1 MCTLTKIKRHHLG
14 LVHKSFVYNGLNTPW
29 KSLLKI
35 CISCLDKRYQ
45 LIPAYTNHD
54 KGRLLLCL
62 FNRYPP
68 PG

>member
-1 MCTLTKIKRHHLG
+1 MNASIKSILSIVLLFR
-14 LVHKSFVYNGLNTPW
+14 
-29 KSLLKI
+29 KSLFYSGLGVIWKTEFKFS
-35 CISCLDKRYQ
+35 ISCLDKRYQ
-45 LIPAYTNHD
+45 LIPSYANHD